1 MKQQSIDYFTI
12 HDRIDKRF
20 TMKTRPFFPSLV
32 LLLIVGMVL
41 GPTLTAILSP
51 AFGAGAPSVRRA
63 LLIGIGKYQVL
74 PRLPGTKNDIDL
86 VHQVLV
92 SRYGFSENH
101 IRTVRDEAATR
112 EAVLAAFNQIVKEAG
127 PNDVVYIHYSG
138 HGSQVQD
145 LNGDEPDDQL
155 DETIVPVD
163 GRTEGVP
170 DITDDELDEILSRL
184 KTPKAVV
191 VLDSCHSGTAT
202 RGLEVRVRSVPQD
215 HRVNLYKKDGVT
227 TRAIVPVNLHPYVL
241 FSGAA
246 SHEEALDGPVDGR
259 YHGFFTHSLFKSLQS
274 APMSASTREIFA
286 GAKQEL
292 KRIQNQFG
300 RTSMP
305 EPQLEAAKERFELPF
320 FAALGEESA
329 IAQAQTDSPRRSWVA
344 VQPQKEGQLVLVN
357 AAALGADPGSV
368 WGVYPEGETAF
379 DPAKAQA
386 FAVVKAVK
394 NQHAFAVISP
404 KQAKVSSRGRAV
416 LVAPAPESKAIPVAL
431 RNVPPAQAK
440 QLKEL
445 LGKQMG
451 DVKFVGEQEFARFVV
466 ESRGDGLHV
475 LSADGS
481 KELMSLPAKPNTQ
494 AIASLSQVLV
504 QSRNA
509 SQLLNLENP
518 MSRMNLSVRIVQIG
532 ERGIAVVS
540 DKMEAPVY
548 HIRQANQPRS
558 LSNSLQL
565 EVTSDTDA
573 YITIVDVDA
582 EGNVNV
588 LFPNS
593 YQNPRYYPQG
603 FIKAG
608 RTVLL
613 PDSLQSGNQAGF
625 HWDYANPPG
634 VDTIRVFASTTL
646 ELAQRIRQAVAG
658 GNTQNLG
665 GHPQKTNSLAHLA
678 SLRQELVG
686 NLTRG
691 LITVPDDSAIPVS
704 QHAMDTVEHQQLA
717 MADQRPVQDSMPEGI
732 GYIQDTPAESF
743 QPDPSLMEDMNAG
756 HPIES
761 QADVQAI
768 PAGLP
773 VSDWTAVS
781 VTVLVQP

>member
-1 MKQQSIDYFTI
+1 
-12 HDRIDKRF
+12 
-20 TMKTRPFFPSLV
+20 MKTRLFFPSPV
-32 LLLIVGMVL
+32 LLLIVVMFL
-41 GPTLTAILSP
+41 GHTLMATLPP

-63 LLIGIGKYQVL
+63 LLIGIGKYQAV
-74 PRLPGTKNDIDL
+74 PRLPGSKNDIDL

-92 SRYGFSENH
+92 SRYGFSEQDIH
-101 IRTVRDEAATR
+101 TVMDEAATR
-112 EAVLAAFNQIVKEAG
+112 EGMLAAFNRIIKEAG

-145 LNGDEPDDQL
+145 LNGDEPDQL

-170 DITDDELDEILSRL
+170 DITDDELEEILSRL

-202 RGLEVRVRSVPQD
+202 RGLEVRVRSVPKD
-215 HRVNLYKKDGVT
+215 NRVNLYKKGGVT

-274 APMSASTREIFA
+274 APMGASTSEIFS

-305 EPQLEAAKERFELPF
+305 EPQLEASKERIELPF
-320 FAALGEESA
+320 FAALGEESS
-329 IAQAQTDSPRRSWVA
+329 IAKAQTDSVRRSWVA
-344 VQPQKEGQLVLVN
+344 VQPQTGDQVLLVN
-357 AAALGADPGSV
+357 ALSLGADLGSV
-368 WGVYPEGETAF
+368 WGIYAEGETAF

-386 FAVVKAVK
+386 FGVVKTVK
-394 NQHAFAVISP
+394 NQDAVAVISP
-404 KQAKVSSRGRAV
+404 KHVKVSSRGRAV

-451 DVKFVGEQEFARFVV
+451 DVKFVGEREFARFVV

-475 LSADGS
+475 LSADGA
-481 KELMSLPAKPNTQ
+481 KELMTLPAKPNTQ
-494 AIASLSQVLV
+494 AITSLSQVLV

-518 MSRMNLSVRIVQIG
+518 ASQMNVSVRVVQVG

-540 DKMEAPVY
+540 DKMEAPIY
-548 HIRQANQPRS
+548 HIRQSNQPRS

-565 EVTSDTDA
+565 EVASDTDA

-593 YQNPRYYPQG
+593 YQNPRYYPDG

-625 HWDYANPPG
+625 HFDYANPPG
-634 VDTIRVFASTTL
+634 VDTIRVFASTTP

-658 GNTQNLG
+658 GNTQGLG
-665 GHPQKTNSLAHLA
+665 SPQKTNSLAHLA

-686 NLTRG
+686 SVTRG
-691 LITVPDDSAIPVS
+691 LITVPDDAVAPVS
-704 QHAMDTVEHQQLA
+704 QPAMGTMEQPQVA
-717 MADQRPVQDSMPEGI
+717 MVDQMPVQNSVPEGI
-732 GYIQDTPAESF
+732 GYIQDSPAQSF
-743 QPDPSLMEDMNAG
+743 QPDPSLPGGMNTG
-756 HPIES
+756 QTVDS
-761 QADVQAI
+761 QMQAQAM
-768 PAGLP
+768 PVGLP